1 MYNDMILNSNALW
14 LILQKGMC
22 LIFHQ
27 NLIHSGGRFR
37 IGLKDKILTDLRL
50 FCYLWT
56 ELKNS

>member
-1 MYNDMILNSNALW
+1 MILNSNALW